1 MAYVWGFII
10 VVLFMGAALV
20 LYKLNFGVPVTVY
33 SAYLI
38 KTADAFINGALVTVL
53 VGMVRVLFGV
63 PRFW

>member
-1 MAYVWGFII
+1 
-10 VVLFMGAALV
+10 MGAALV